1 MQRKRQLLQLI
12 IFAVDMVM
20 VTIAYVLAYAIRFY
34 YLPDGIVGGD
44 YFMLYMVVIVLYAL
58 VFYVNAEKRCG
69 LSPSRTEDLLMLL
82 QNHIYMGLFI
92 FAFLFVMKSGMEYS
106 RLQIFLFL
114 LLSLLFSYTA
124 RRFARKELVRRL
136 KNSNAVENIVLVSTI
151 DSVGELLEQLKKPDT
166 WYYKVIGICLL
177 DADKKGNKLHGIR
190 VLANRDD
197 MLAVLA
203 KESLDSVLIGGKD
216 MSGATVEAL
225 VEGLC
230 TLGITT
236 HVRIQNARTFQG
248 ERQYDEFG
256 DMAVMSYM
264 TLNRDLKT
272 RLLHR
277 VLDILVGILGSL
289 FCIVCYL
296 LVALIVKLTSRGPVT
311 VSYTRVGRNGRR
323 FHVHLF
329 RTKSISGVERKMM
342 LGHFLEWSG
351 LQCMPLFFHLITG
364 DLTLIG
370 QAAPSLPEFMSY
382 TPGQR
387 QQMCRKPGL
396 FATWVRGCCFD
407 GGEQS
412 SQLALWIEEREN
424 LFAAWKKQPDFG
436 TITVGR
442 KVYHGVKRIAD
453 MLLAILAIIAL
464 SPIWILIFLAI
475 FFSDGHSP
483 LYTQV
488 RVGKNGKKIPIYKFR
503 SMHYQ
508 SDDLERLLTPEQLT
522 QYKKEF
528 KLTDDPRVTPIGK
541 FLRRSSLDEL
551 PQLLNIVKGDISLI
565 GPRPIVEKETD
576 VYGED
581 IVKLLSVKPG
591 LTGYWQAY
599 ARNNATYE
607 TGERQ
612 KMELYYVEHESFFLD
627 IKIFFKTFSRV
638 LLGNGAL

>member
-1 MQRKRQLLQLI
+1 
-12 IFAVDMVM
+12 
-20 VTIAYVLAYAIRFY
+20 
-34 YLPDGIVGGD
+34 
-44 YFMLYMVVIVLYAL
+44 
-58 VFYVNAEKRCG
+58 
-69 LSPSRTEDLLMLL
+69 
-82 QNHIYMGLFI
+82 
-92 FAFLFVMKSGMEYS
+92 
-106 RLQIFLFL
+106 
-114 LLSLLFSYTA
+114 
-124 RRFARKELVRRL
+124 
-136 KNSNAVENIVLVSTI
+136 
-151 DSVGELLEQLKKPDT
+151 
-166 WYYKVIGICLL
+166 
-177 DADKKGNKLHGIR
+177 
-190 VLANRDD
+190 
-197 MLAVLA
+197 
-203 KESLDSVLIGGKD
+203 
-216 MSGATVEAL
+216 
-225 VEGLC
+225 
-230 TLGITT
+230 
-236 HVRIQNARTFQG
+236 
-248 ERQYDEFG
+248 
-256 DMAVMSYM
+256 
-264 TLNRDLKT
+264 
-272 RLLHR
+272 
-277 VLDILVGILGSL
+277 
-289 FCIVCYL
+289 
-296 LVALIVKLTSRGPVT
+296 
-311 VSYTRVGRNGRR
+311 
-323 FHVHLF
+323 
-329 RTKSISGVERKMM
+329 
-342 LGHFLEWSG
+342 
-351 LQCMPLFFHLITG
+351 
-364 DLTLIG
+364 
-370 QAAPSLPEFMSY
+370 
-382 TPGQR
+382 
-387 QQMCRKPGL
+387 MCRKPGL